1 MYERPMSTQNTDH
14 SLLRIVAIVLGVIVL
29 LPLVMMAFMMPM
41 MGMMGGMGGMG
52 GVLPTW
58 GVGMMLVWLVVLL
71 GVLYLVYR
79 GLASRADTRPGD
91 AAIEELRV
99 AYARGELT
107 DEEFEQR
114 RTRLQS
120 GE

>member
-1 MYERPMSTQNTDH
+1 MSTHNTES

-52 GVLPTW
+52 GGMVGGSPPAW

-71 GVLYLVYR
+71 GVGYLVYR
-79 GLASRADTRPGD
+79 GLAGRTDAGPGD
-91 AAIEELRV
+91 SALEELRV

-114 RTRLQS
+114 RARLQS